1 MMSRARNL
9 YPTDFT
15 NSNRLMVW
23 PCISEIVQTKV
34 EVSPDLLLMG
44 TFTFNVVNAI
54 SIDPI
59 SRAFI

>member
-23 PCISEIVQTKV
+23 LCISEIAQTNV
-34 EVSPDLLLMG
+34 EVSLALLLMG
-44 TFTFNVVNAI
+44 TFTFNVVKAV

-59 SRAFI
+59 FRAFK